1 MKKITKTLVGLLLA
15 TTAST
20 ALVACGGDDSTG
32 GGKGEGKNPSNA
44 TETTS
49 YEQVSGKA
57 YKFQKSE
64 VSVPNHTNDQ
74 KAFINANL
82 STITYDEF
90 MKELKESY
98 AGEGDD
104 FYVDSPFSGS
114 CYYTFSSVTNKLEF
128 YNYYGLKMY
137 PFEGGMFGFDGSAT
151 GYYFA
156 QDGDQIRLYDDSI
169 KTIINTGL
177 SAVAKKGSIEITM
190 KVTAK
195 RMYSTAEIANDFE
208 IFTLK
213 VTATPGDVND
223 ALVGE
228 VISNRQYTL
237 SNPAY
242 DLSDVSDNNKAIVEA
257 NKVVINKYIQEVVA
271 GLSFSFDTTTK
282 EVTGVSTVDDKYNFN
297 LTYDQEI
304 LGNGLEAGKLTNK
317 MFFKDSTN
325 NAVYR
330 LRWSNKGKKLYM
342 YIHNILNLEGNYG
355 EIIFNVND
363 TGKAPVANYEQ
374 VSGNAY
380 KFAKSEVI
388 VPEHT
393 AAQLQYL
400 NEKYSSKFNSSYNE
414 TMEEL
419 KTAAGE
425 GDDFEVDSVWG
436 GKSYYA
442 FSSTTNK
449 LEFYYPTGV
458 KDYPLS
464 IGIFG
469 ADETTSA
476 FYYKQEGNKVR
487 LYNDSAKTQLNNMVS
502 VVAKKDSIE
511 ISVKVTTKTYFD
523 DATGENDFEI
533 FTFKVTAKPDDLNN
547 TLADTITSG
556 KTYKLTSARYD
567 FNDVTD
573 DNKQIVEANKAN
585 SDKFMEDLKNGL
597 TFSFDTTNKTIKAV
611 SSVDTKYNF
620 EYTYEQSIDKQG
632 PEKGKLTNLISISD
646 GSNHTIYQLR
656 WSVTGKKLYVD
667 INKDVLGA
675 DVGNKYYGRLVF
687 DVEELQV

>member
-1 MKKITKTLVGLLLA
+1 MKKITKTFVGLLLA

-64 VSVPNHTNDQ
+64 VSVPNHTADQ

-82 STITYDEF
+82 STTTYDEF

-137 PFEGGMFGFDGSAT
+137 PFEGGMFGFDGTAT

-156 QDGDQIRLYDDSI
+156 QDGDQIRLYDDSS
-169 KTIINTGL
+169 KTVINTGL

-195 RMYSTAEIANDFE
+195 RMYPTAEIANDFE

-223 ALVGE
+223 SLVDE
-228 VISNRQYTL
+228 VIANRQYTL
-237 SNPAY
+237 SNPTY

-297 LTYDQEI
+297 LTYSQEV
-304 LGNGLEAGKLTNK
+304 LNTGLEAGNLTNK
-317 MFFKDSTN
+317 MFFKDNTN
-325 NAVYR
+325 TVYR

-342 YIHNILNLEGNYG
+342 YIDNILNLEGDYG

-363 TGKAPVANYEQ
+363 TGKAPVANYEL

-388 VPEHT
+388 IPNHT
-393 AAQLQYL
+393 AEQKAFITENFSGTYDSLMSELESLEGNGDNFYIDSI
-400 NEKYSSKFNSSYNE
+400 YSSECHYS
-414 TMEEL
+414 
-419 KTAAGE
+419 
-425 GDDFEVDSVWG
+425 
-436 GKSYYA
+436 
-442 FSSTTNK
+442 FSSITGK
-449 LEFYYPTGV
+449 LEFYENDGLRGYPFSGG
-458 KDYPLS
+458 L
-464 IGIFG
+464 FG
-469 ADETTSA
+469 GDETITA
-476 FYYKQEGNKVR
+476 FYYTQEGNKIK
-487 LYNDSAKTQLNNMVS
+487 LYNDAEKTILNPTMSA
-502 VVAKKDSIE
+502 VAKKGGIE
-511 ISVKVTTKTYFD
+511 LLIKTTAKALFKDTEI
-523 DATGENDFEI
+523 ANDFEI
-533 FTFKVTAKPDDLNN
+533 FTLKVTATPGNIAGVAL
-547 TLADTITSG
+547 DTFTIG
-556 KTYKLTSARYD
+556 KTYKLASAQYS
-567 FNDVTD
+567 FD
-573 DNKQIVEANKAN
+573 DIIERDKQILEANKAN
-585 SDKFMEDLKNGL
+585 LDKYRDDLLNGL
-597 TFSFDTTNKTIKAV
+597 TFTFDTSNNKMIG
-611 SSVDTKYNF
+611 SSTVDTKYNF
-620 EYTYEQSIDKQG
+620 ELTYEPHVADQG
-632 PEKGKLTNLISISD
+632 PDSGKTSNYVTLYESD
-646 GSNHTIYQLR
+646 KTYSGYHLH
-656 WSVTGKKLYVD
+656 WSVEGKKLILS
-667 INKDVLGA
+667 INKDVLG
-675 DVGNKYYGRLVF
+675 VSENVYCGLIIF
-687 DVEELQV
+687 DIVEA